1 MKLSKKGM
9 YYRIFARSA
18 STALILAFIFPPAI
32 LLFLPI
38 LALVGAY
45 EYLYWQNFEFEFE
58 EGDLKITSG
67 VITKNKLDIP
77 VRRIQ
82 DIDVNKNIV
91 HRIFE
96 IAQVNVKTAGG
107 STSKAS
113 LKYLDEEE
121 AEKIKRKLRE
131 LKNRREK
138 QEESE
143 SQDIPVSG
151 SQEEGETFYEISD
164 SIWTYSFVTGASSVV
179 FISLLLFM
187 GAIGY
192 SSYVATSTSQLVGYI
207 IIGFV
212 LALIGST
219 FVFITSSLSVFLDF
233 YDFKV
238 VKRGDIFE
246 YEKGLLNKKGGSLPE
261 EKIQKLEITENFLM
275 RRLGYASLKA
285 ETAGYET
292 GEEDTTTS
300 TKTLIPLDSK
310 EKVYEHARQ
319 IGELDIN
326 QMNNISNKAH
336 KRYRHRYFAL
346 STVGLAMAISLS
358 LIGAHPVIIALPIAG
373 FLVSGKAST
382 LKWDNM
388 GYSLGKENLLVMNGF
403 WTRRTYIAPYFR
415 FQNLITSETIFQRR
429 WSLATITVDT
439 AGDKVVNPRIIDLDR
454 NHAHQLDNK
463 LFDKFQNS
471 IY

>member
-18 STALILAFIFPPAI
+18 STALILAFIFPPAVI
-32 LLFLPI
+32 LFLPI
-38 LALVGAY
+38 LALVGIY
-45 EYLYWQNFEFEFE
+45 EYLYWQNFEFNFE

-82 DIDVNKNIV
+82 DIDVNKNII

-96 IAQVNVKTAGG
+96 IAQVNIKTAGG
-107 STSKAS
+107 NTSKAS

-138 QEESE
+138 QEESK
-143 SQDIPVSG
+143 SQGTPVSG
-151 SQEEGETFYEISD
+151 SQEEAETFYEISD
-164 SIWTYSFVTGASSVV
+164 SIWAYSFLTGASSVV
-179 FISLLLFM
+179 FISILLFI

-192 SSYVATSTSQLVGYI
+192 SAYVATSTTQLIAYI
-207 IIGFV
+207 GIGV
-212 LALIGST
+212 LLALIGSG
-219 FVFITSSLSVFLDF
+219 FIFITSTLSVFTDF

-246 YEKGLLNKKGGSLPE
+246 YEKGLLNKRGGSLPE

-275 RRLGYASLKA
+275 RQLGYASLKA
-285 ETAGYET
+285 ETAGYES

-300 TKTLIPLDSK
+300 TKTLIPLDSRK
-310 EKVYEHARQ
+310 KVYEHAKQ
-319 IGELDIN
+319 IGDLEID
-326 QMNNISNKAH
+326 QMNNISYSAR
-336 KRYRHRYFAL
+336 KRYRHRYYVV
-346 STVGLAMAISLS
+346 STFSLGAAITFTFL
-358 LIGAHPVIIALPIAG
+358 GAHPIILAIPLIG
-373 FLVSGKAST
+373 YLLSGKASN

-388 GYSLGKENLLVMNGF
+388 GYSLGSENLLVMNGF

-429 WSLATITVDT
+429 WGLATITVDT
-439 AGDKVVNPRIIDLDR
+439 AGDKVINPRIIDLDR
-454 NHAHQLDNK
+454 EHAHQLDNQ
-463 LFDKFQNS
+463 LFNKFQNS